1 MAFPS
6 DVANAPSLLTAARFK
21 TAGRL
26 IDYYEDG
33 IDEVHY
39 RLEIN

>member
-6 DVANAPSLLTAARFK
+6 DVANAASILTAARFK

-26 IDYYEDG
+26 VDYYEDG

-39 RLEIN
+39 RYEV